1 MAGSSSTLQ
10 TITKLTWHRHVFH
23 TCTQHFKT
31 IRAIKKFFTNWRERS
46 MLPTLW
52 VLEAFLFPM
61 NKIHTNFQTYW
72 PDGVKMPPFESQN
85 FEACSLRP
93 PMLWS
98 GLSCRDPFFESFDS
112 GPHEVKVA
120 QKPATHNQYI
130 FTRNTVF
137 KVPRFG
143 KKNTDIVTLPKIG
156 RASCRERV

>member
-1 MAGSSSTLQ
+1 
-10 TITKLTWHRHVFH
+10 
-23 TCTQHFKT
+23 
-31 IRAIKKFFTNWRERS
+31 

-143 KKNTDIVTLPKIG
+143 KKNTDIVTLPKLILFLNFSQYTSDKSHEDNWAKTE
-156 RASCRERV
+156 RMVSCLQL